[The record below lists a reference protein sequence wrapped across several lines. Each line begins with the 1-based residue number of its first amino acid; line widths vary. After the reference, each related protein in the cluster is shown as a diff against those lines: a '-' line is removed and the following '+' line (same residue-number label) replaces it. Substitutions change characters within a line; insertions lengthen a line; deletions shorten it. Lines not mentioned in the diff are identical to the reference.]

1 VSALVTGSASRL
13 GAATAVALARGG
25 GRVIVNY
32 RASAVGG
39 GNADLCRAASA
50 VVKVAQADVA
60 MTRIAGWVKG
70 TDQEGA
76 DRLREVVKSGAAVPK
91 FPSGI
96 SNPLCDP

>member
-1 VSALVTGSASRL
+1 MTGSASGL

-60 MTRIAGWVKG
+60 MTRIAAGWVKG

>member
-1 VSALVTGSASRL
+1 
-13 GAATAVALARGG
+13 
-25 GRVIVNY
+25 
-32 RASAVGG
+32 
-39 GNADLCRAASA
+39 